1 MQQDCKICEKFGK
14 HLKKL
19 REEKGISLNML
30 AYENDLNKST
40 LSRIENGLVDPKLST
55 LHKIA
60 QGLEISLDKLMKF

>member
-1 MQQDCKICEKFGK
+1 MQHDNNICKKFGV

-19 REEKGISLNML
+19 REAKSLSLNML

-55 LHKIA
+55 LNKIA
-60 QGLEISLDKLMKF
+60 ESLEISLDELMKF